1 MTTKIE
7 ILSVILNSQAV
18 TEIVK
23 IALVAIVAWVANKI
37 KTYLNT
43 KTKKDTAK
51 TVVLAVEQIYQDLH
65 GEEKLAKGLEMFAKM
80 LTDKGIK
87 ATSSELECLLE
98 SAVGEFNNVFFKE
111 KEEIEVEELSE
122 EEEA

>member
-1 MTTKIE
+1 ME
-7 ILSVILNSQAV
+7 VLSVILNSSAV
-18 TEIVK
+18 TKIVE
-23 IALVAIVAWVANKI
+23 IALVAIAAWIANKV

-43 KTKKDTAK
+43 KTKKDIAK

-65 GEEKLAKGLEMFAKM
+65 GEEKLAKGLEMFANM
-80 LTDKGIK
+80 LADKGIK
-87 ATSSELECLLE
+87 ATNTELQCLLE

-111 KEEIEVEELSE
+111 EEIVEEPEEEELSE

>member
-1 MTTKIE
+1 ME
-7 ILSVILNSQAV
+7 ILNIVLNSQAV

-23 IALVAIVAWVANKI
+23 IAVVALAAYVANRV

-43 KTKKDTAK
+43 KTKKDIAK

-80 LTDKGIK
+80 LADKGIK
-87 ATSSELECLLE
+87 ATNTELQCLLE

-111 KEEIEVEELSE
+111 EEETVEESEEEELSE
-122 EEEA
+122 EEEV

>member
-1 MTTKIE
+1 ME
-7 ILSVILNSQAV
+7 VLSVILNSQAV

-23 IALVAIVAWVANKI
+23 IALVAIAAWVANKI

-87 ATSSELECLLE
+87 ATNTELQCLLE

-111 KEEIEVEELSE
+111 EKIEEELPE
-122 EEEA
+122 EKEA

>member
-1 MTTKIE
+1 ME
-7 ILSVILNSQAV
+7 VLSVILNSSAV
-18 TEIVK
+18 TKIVE
-23 IALVAIVAWVANKI
+23 IALVAIAAWVANKV

-43 KTKKDTAK
+43 NTKKDVAK

-87 ATSSELECLLE
+87 ATNTELKCLLE

-111 KEEIEVEELSE
+111 EEIEEEIVEEEPSE

>member
-1 MTTKIE
+1 ME
-7 ILSVILNSQAV
+7 VLSVILNSSAV
-18 TEIVK
+18 TKIVE
-23 IALVAIVAWVANKI
+23 IALVAIAAWVANKV

-43 KTKKDTAK
+43 KTKKDIAK

-87 ATSSELECLLE
+87 ATNTELQCLLE

-111 KEEIEVEELSE
+111 EEIVEEPEKEELSE